1 MVLILLET
9 VIDLNAT
16 VDSCLLIKCIQQ
28 YIAVMMG
35 CVFDIFASCYFRYVK
50 MNGELRMQKGLSR
63 ERTSYR
69 SLSISCD
76 ERIALVC
83 CRKLIVWAIS
93 ENRRILVRHGIDR
106 TTEEGCGWRH
116 LDG

>member
-35 CVFDIFASCYFRYVK
+35 CVFDICI
-50 MNGELRMQKGLSR
+50 LLLQ
-63 ERTSYR
+63 
-69 SLSISCD
+69 
-76 ERIALVC
+76 VC
-83 CRKLIVWAIS
+83 
-93 ENRRILVRHGIDR
+93 EN
-106 TTEEGCGWRH
+106 EW
-116 LDG
+116 